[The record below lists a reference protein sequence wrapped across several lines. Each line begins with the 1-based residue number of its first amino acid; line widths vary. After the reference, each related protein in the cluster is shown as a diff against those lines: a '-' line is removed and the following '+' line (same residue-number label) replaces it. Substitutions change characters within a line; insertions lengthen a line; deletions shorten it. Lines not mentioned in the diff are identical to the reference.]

1 MAMERSV
8 GSQLRER
15 EKDLCAGERARQ
27 GERRSGRDR
36 EERQGGRSG
45 RERCPAWPSWRE
57 DRAPWLEEQRE
68 KQGHG
73 SGVCAAK
80 GEVKVED
87 TRLDEA

>member
-1 MAMERSV
+1 MARERSTE
-8 GSQLRER
+8 SELMER
-15 EKDLCAGERARQ
+15 EKGMCTGERARQ
-27 GERRSGRDR
+27 GERRSGCGR